1 MPIPT
6 LQKWLSANPNDCRAA
21 EKIAATIGGGLSIFV
36 LIAFSFW
43 VLPEAGAVPVVASM
57 GASAVLLFAV
67 PQGALSQPWPVIAG
81 HGISAVIGVICARY
95 IPHPSMATACA
106 VGLAIGAMH
115 QLKCLHPPGGATAFT
130 AVMGGDAI
138 HKLGFQF
145 VIFPVLINAVLM
157 VLLALTIHGLIVKLS
172 SHSNTAVAKN
182 DLINP

>member
-1 MPIPT
+1 
-6 LQKWLSANPNDCRAA
+6 
-21 EKIAATIGGGLSIFV
+21 
-36 LIAFSFW
+36 
-43 VLPEAGAVPVVASM
+43 
-57 GASAVLLFAV
+57 
-67 PQGALSQPWPVIAG
+67 
-81 HGISAVIGVICARY
+81 
-95 IPHPSMATACA
+95 MATACA